1 VSSTEQ
7 SKDGAADALVA
18 AARRGLAEAELC
30 RDAAGRYCAAHIAA
44 LRAAAAV
51 LAVRARPTRRGPTS
65 VWLLLPRVAPALNE
79 WAEFFAAG
87 ARKRAAAEIGL
98 SAVSQREAD
107 DLLRDAGRFISVVE
121 DLLGLDQQLTLTAF
135 G

>member
-1 VSSTEQ
+1 M
-7 SKDGAADALVA
+7 
-18 AARRGLAEAELC
+18 
-30 RDAAGRYCAAHIAA
+30 
-44 LRAAAAV
+44 
-51 LAVRARPTRRGPTS
+51 
-65 VWLLLPRVAPALNE
+65 NE